1 MNSPFQAISSIHE
14 QFPDSGLI
22 KRLSILSRP
31 NAESFFQQWPT
42 LRQQEEVANDQLSV
56 LGNTFHES
64 PTRNAFSSFAAQ
76 MKGMNQLM
84 ESTSEQLSVLTRR
97 TEPFS
102 PSKFNSRLN
111 PTNFHPFWQ
120 NASVSPPGSG
130 APVTPTSPSSPSTP
144 SNSPQSN
151 SFAMPEPRPPTTH
164 QSLPFQTSPL
174 PVPSNGRV
182 YPLQISNTLNP
193 ATAIS
198 ASNHIYHVLPLTP
211 SAAHS
216 QPVRTPHDL
225 VLPPAAAFSMSAQT
239 YPVFTTVDCT
249 WQYILDRVINP
260 SALWSS
266 YAPGSLGNYPDIKSI
281 WQTWDEGAYIE
292 NVGRKP
298 AVRLIDARWGNLE
311 SQETHKRKYSSWR
324 PRNDTKVSAYLIST
338 LVHVRKF
345 ILFVHIGPKDLV
357 EFLFL
362 YLSH

>member
-14 QFPDSGLI
+14 RFPDSGLI

-56 LGNTFHES
+56 LGNAFHES

-76 MKGMNQLM
+76 MKGMNRHM

-102 PSKFNSRLN
+102 PSKSNSQ
-111 PTNFHPFWQ
+111 PHSTNFHPFWH
-120 NASVSPPGSG
+120 SVSPCRLFPPGSS
-130 APVTPTSPSSPSTP
+130 APVTPTSPSPPPPAP
-144 SNSPQSN
+144 SNSPQYN
-151 SFAMPEPRPPTTH
+151 SFAMPEPRPPTVSTCE
-164 QSLPFQTSPL
+164 SLPVQTSPL

-193 ATAIS
+193 ATTIS
-198 ASNHIYHVLPLTP
+198 ASNHIYHILPLTP
-211 SAAHS
+211 SAAHG

-225 VLPPAAAFSMSAQT
+225 VLPPATAFSMSAPM

-249 WQYILDRVINP
+249 WQYILNRVVNL

-266 YAPGSLGNYPDIKSI
+266 YAPGSLGDYPDIKSI
-281 WQTWDEGAYIE
+281 WQMWDEGTYIE

-298 AVRLIDARWGNLE
+298 AVRLIDERWGNLE

-324 PRNDTKVSAYLIST
+324 PRNDTKVSAYLISI
-338 LVHVRKF
+338 LILIRKC
-345 ILFVHIGPKDLV
+345 
-357 EFLFL
+357 
-362 YLSH
+362 